1 MRSELQTHAEGA
13 GSRATDR
20 RIYTYRDLGGGAG
33 AEVRRPRLWRD
44 SDHVRQLGEPSVHE
58 PLPAAVSTISPARGC
73 PSSVAP
79 PTLAVLHIPS
89 PLVWTAECV
98 PTAATAKRGVI
109 SR

>member
-13 GSRATDR
+13 GSRAMDR

-79 PTLAVLHIPS
+79 RPS
-89 PLVWTAECV
+89 PFSTYLPPWSGRRNAFPPLQTRN
-98 PTAATAKRGVI
+98 AA
-109 SR
+109 